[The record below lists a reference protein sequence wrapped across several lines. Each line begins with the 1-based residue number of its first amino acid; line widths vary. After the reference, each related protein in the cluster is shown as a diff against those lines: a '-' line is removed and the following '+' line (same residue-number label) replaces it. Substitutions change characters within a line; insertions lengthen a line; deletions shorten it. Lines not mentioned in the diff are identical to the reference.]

1 MVEFIGIVLV
11 IATALFVGYP
21 LWQKSARAANF
32 KSNHQAEDWQ
42 ARKEEIYAAI
52 RDIDF
57 DYRMGKLSQEDYN
70 TLREQYKSEAISLMK
85 KIDALTL
92 GVRPAKGKKAASK
105 FCHNCGEP
113 AGAGDKFCTACGESL
128 A

>member
-57 DYRMGKLSQEDYN
+57 DYRMGKLSQEDYS
-70 TLREQYKSEAISLMK
+70 TLREQYKGEAINLMK
-85 KIDALTL
+85 KIDALAL
-92 GVRPAKGKKAASK
+92 GARPAKGKKTASK